1 MVSSN
6 VVGYSKLQMR
16 ASGYTLIANPFVDVA
31 TGNVIAINDMFA
43 EDTTAANAGSSASN
57 ADSIE
62 VWTGNGY
69 QSYYLR
75 QDSKGNH
82 WRKTGERNAT
92 TDSIPEGEGAF
103 YKNYAS
109 SPVTLTVSG
118 EVSAE
123 DSTFTVV
130 PGYNLMA
137 NPFPSECSFDTF
149 VVSDAVAGT
158 SASNADSIE
167 VWTGNG
173 YQSYYLRQDSKGNHW
188 RKTGERNKTTD
199 TIAPYTGF
207 FYHSLA
213 NSGSFTVTIP
223 SPLKESAATE

>member
-1 MVSSN
+1 MSKELYTSPLFLFRTTLLRATILAIVPAGAAEVVSSN

-82 WRKTGERNAT
+82 WRKTGERN
-92 TDSIPEGEGAF
+92 
-103 YKNYAS
+103 
-109 SPVTLTVSG
+109 
-118 EVSAE
+118 
-123 DSTFTVV
+123 
-130 PGYNLMA
+130 
-137 NPFPSECSFDTF
+137 
-149 VVSDAVAGT
+149 
-158 SASNADSIE
+158 
-167 VWTGNG
+167 
-173 YQSYYLRQDSKGNHW
+173 
-188 RKTGERNKTTD
+188 KTTD